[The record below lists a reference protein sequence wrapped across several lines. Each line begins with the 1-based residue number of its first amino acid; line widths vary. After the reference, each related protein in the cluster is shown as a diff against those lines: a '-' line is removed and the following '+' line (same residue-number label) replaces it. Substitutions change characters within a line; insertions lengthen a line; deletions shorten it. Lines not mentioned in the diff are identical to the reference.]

1 MKLKTGDNVIIISG
15 KDRGKTGKI
24 IRVFPEVNRILIEG
38 VNVVKRHEKPRQ
50 AGKKGQIV
58 NKTMPISAANAMFID
73 SKTGKRTRIGY
84 KMDGGKKIRF
94 AKKSGASV

>member
-58 NKTMPISAANAMFID
+58 DKTMPISAANAMLID
-73 SKTGKRTRIGY
+73 AKTGKRTRVGY
-84 KMDGGKKIRF
+84 KMDGGKKVRF
-94 AKKSGASV
+94 AKKSGATI